1 MNKFSSLEI
10 DFHDS
15 PALLADVGELPE
27 FVKKASFAPQHEI
40 DPSKFA
46 VVLVS
51 GDRAFPKFALNN
63 KGLVWASSRIFSKTA
78 HRLPAA
84 AKHVAAFFIKRACHE
99 YRIECPA
106 EVIQAS
112 SALEKIGSNVID
124 IDAHQEQSALDY
136 DKYRLGWHGELP
148 AELMREKLEEFV
160 TCHCGAVAT
169 PEPEQVGE
177 ELASKIYAFAMQ
189 EGYSLPGVA
198 PMAAAASEAL
208 TEIPD
213 GKDEAVSAFKS
224 RLIEIEASE
233 KLKRASKEV
242 AAHNYQESSFGIV
255 TKTASGETLG
265 RFPLHTPE
273 MVKDAVRFFEES
285 GADMAPKYRHEL
297 ASNIVKNAA
306 GHGVYVDNQA
316 IRGYASESYSGNLC
330 ANLEARRAILPDG
343 VQKEAAKAL
352 SDLLD
357 YSEKLY
363 PHEFAEAL
371 EVFDKKAGLDKHW
384 GRSIKDPYLSTFEAT
399 KTAEWSCRLGQ
410 DQLSEDQLRKFAL
423 KHLDCLNGF
432 VGQNVINALKGDPVA
447 IFDSLPRPEKEIIFA
462 KIQESG
468 V

>member
-27 FVKKASFAPQHEI
+27 YVKKASFAPQHEI

-63 KGLVWASSRIFSKTA
+63 KGLVWASSRVFSKTA

-84 AKHVAAFFIKRACHE
+84 ARHVAAFFIKRACHE
-99 YRIECPA
+99 YRIECPP

-112 SALEKIGSNVID
+112 SALEKVGSNVID
-124 IDAHQEQSALDY
+124 VDAHQEQSALDY
-136 DKYRLGWHGELP
+136 DKYRLGWHGEIP
-148 AELMREKLEEFV
+148 SELMKDKLHEFV
-160 TCHCGAVAT
+160 TCHCGAVAI
-169 PEPEQVGE
+169 PDPEQVGE

-189 EGYSLPGVA
+189 EGYSLPSIES
-198 PMAAAASEAL
+198 MASAASEAL
-208 TEIPD
+208 SEIPE
-213 GKDEAVSAFKS
+213 GKDEAVSSFKS
-224 RLIEIEASE
+224 RLGEIEASE
-233 KLKRASKEV
+233 KLKRASREV
-242 AAHNYQESSFGIV
+242 AAHNYQEDSFGIT

-265 RFPLHTPE
+265 RFPLHSAE
-273 MVKDAVRFFEES
+273 LIKNAMRFFEENRS
-285 GADMAPKYRHEL
+285 GMAPKYRHEL

-306 GHGVYVDNQA
+306 RHGVYINSDV
-316 IRGYASESYSGNLC
+316 IRGYASEAYSPHLE
-330 ANLEARRAILPDG
+330 ANLEARRAVLPEG
-343 VQKEAAKAL
+343 AQKEGAQTL
-352 SDLLD
+352 RSLLD
-357 YSEKLY
+357 HAEKLY

-371 EVFDKKAGLDKHW
+371 ENFDKKAGLVAYWD
-384 GRSIKDPYLSTFEAT
+384 RSIKDPYLSTFEAT

-410 DQLSEDQLRKFAL
+410 DKLSEGQLRKFAL
-423 KHLDCLNGF
+423 EHLDSLSGF
-432 VGQNVINALKGDPVA
+432 VGQNVISALRNDPVA